1 MTIPYYI
8 DDPTTFNRVE
18 VPQEIIFYCDSFTLD
33 AYRDDLRYHDCV
45 SMQMGY
51 YGNSKHDLKK
61 NRDKFFD
68 SIPIRS
74 IFE

>member
-8 DDPTTFNRVE
+8 DDPITFNRVE
-18 VPQEIIFYCDSFTLD
+18 VPQEIIFYCDSFTVD
-33 AYRDDLRYHDCV
+33 AHRDDLRYHDCV
-45 SMQMGY
+45 SMQMGH
-51 YGNSKHDLKK
+51 YGNSKQHLKE

-68 SIPIRS
+68 SIPIHS